1 MGGAA
6 VTRIRL
12 AEADDAEAIARI
24 QINAWRIA
32 YADFLPA
39 PFLDALD
46 AEQRATQWHGRIGP
60 AMRRDAPTFVAVD
73 ATDAVSGFIHTGPIR
88 DDDLEPDGRAE
99 IYTIYVDPASWRRGI
114 GSALMRAVDDF
125 WRPSDVHELVLW
137 AFKDN
142 ADGRAFYERLGW
154 RADGA
159 EQVDDFGTA
168 HPVEVRYRRPVP
180 KG

>member
-1 MGGAA
+1 MGGTA

-24 QINAWRIA
+24 QIAAWRSA
-32 YADFLPA
+32 YAGFLPA
-39 PFLDALD
+39 SFLERLD
-46 AEQRATQWHGRIGP
+46 VQQRADQWRTRIGP
-60 AMRRDAPTFVAVD
+60 AMLPGSPTFVALD
-73 ATDAVSGFIHTGPIR
+73 DDEAVRGFAHTGPIR
-88 DDDLEPDGRAE
+88 DDDLDPAGRAE

-114 GSALMRAVDDF
+114 GSVLLRAVGDF

-137 AFKDN
+137 AFRDN

-159 EQVDDFGTA
+159 EKVDDFGTTQ
-168 HPVEVRYRRPVP
+168 PVEVRYRRPVP
-180 KG
+180 RG